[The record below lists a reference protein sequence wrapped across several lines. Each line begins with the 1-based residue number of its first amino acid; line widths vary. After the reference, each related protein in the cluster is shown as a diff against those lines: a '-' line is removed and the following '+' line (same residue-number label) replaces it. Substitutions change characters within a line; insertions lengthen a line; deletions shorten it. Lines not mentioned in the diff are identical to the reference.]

1 MREVFEAGSV
11 EGTFLHLYKYVCHSV
26 HYTVKFLHL
35 ELFMLKPFV
44 SANVCF
50 AY

>member
-1 MREVFEAGSV
+1 MREVFEAGGV
-11 EGTFLHLYKYVCHSV
+11 EGTFLHLYKYVFHSV

-44 SANVCF
+44 LANVCF